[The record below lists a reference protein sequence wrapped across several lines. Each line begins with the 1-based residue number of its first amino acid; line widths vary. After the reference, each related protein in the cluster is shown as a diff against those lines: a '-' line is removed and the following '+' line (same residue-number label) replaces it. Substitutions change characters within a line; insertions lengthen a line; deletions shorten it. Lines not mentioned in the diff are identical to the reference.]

1 MSGKQSRSGGKRPG
15 SGRKVGTPNKVTAD
29 LKKLT
34 LQYVPKAVAKLEWL
48 IDNGE
53 THQVQAMACREIIDR
68 AHGKPSQVL
77 AGDPDNPLIP
87 SKIEQV
93 IVDPKS

>member
-1 MSGKQSRSGGKRPG
+1 MAGKQGRSGGKRPG
-15 SGRKVGTPNKVTAD
+15 SGRKAGTPNKTTAD

-34 LQYVPKAVAKLEWL
+34 LKYVPKAVAKLEWL

-77 AGDPDNPLIP
+77 AGDADNPLIP
-87 SKIEQV
+87 ENINIRFV
-93 IVDPKS
+93 RPKS

>member
-1 MSGKQSRSGGKRPG
+1 MACKQGRSGGKRSG

-34 LQYVPKAVAKLEWL
+34 LLYVPKAVAKLEWL

-87 SKIEQV
+87 SKIEQI

>member
-1 MSGKQSRSGGKRPG
+1 MAGAKRRSGGKRPG
-15 SGRKVGTPNKVTAD
+15 SGRKAGSPNKVTAD

-68 AHGKPSQVL
+68 AHGKPAQVL
-77 AGDPDNPLIP
+77 AGDADNPLIP
-87 SKIEQV
+87 TKIERI
-93 IVDPKS
+93 IVDPKN